1 MPASP
6 QRARGRPRRRKLN
19 DLSEPPGLLGYWR
32 VTNNVQLRAHS
43 GRNRLLDQE
52 TNELLSDVLGIR
64 ELLAQFCGV
73 PAALTAGP
81 TVGHRQSLL

>member
-6 QRARGRPRRRKLN
+6 HRARGRPRRRKLN
-19 DLSEPPGLLGYWR
+19 DLSEPPGPLGHWR
-32 VTNNVQLRAHS
+32 VTDNVQLRAHS

-52 TNELLSDVLGIR
+52 TNKLLSDVLGIR

-73 PAALTAGP
+73 PAAAATGL
-81 TVGHRQSLL
+81 TVGHR